1 MQFKIKSSSFLAAC
15 DMEESAPLIR
25 KAAPAWRKWAK
36 AGCAAL
42 ACGLAYATWAESQR
56 PSPGLERLSK
66 LPDDTHEIY
75 SLDCS
80 NYDDDSRYPF
90 APFPTTR
97 NQISNDCTD
106 QDASENR
113 CSECFASD
121 NCLAMCGDAT
131 ALCDQYGFDGS
142 GEMQY
147 RSAAP
152 LRGGPQ
158 AQEGRRETKDVI
170 TAEEPMDSPV

>member
-1 MQFKIKSSSFLAAC
+1 
-15 DMEESAPLIR
+15 MEESAPLIR

-42 ACGLAYATWAESQR
+42 VCGLGYATWAEGQR

-66 LPDDTHEIY
+66 LPDDPREIY

-90 APFPTTR
+90 APWPAFTSDNGRT
-97 NQISNDCTD
+97 ISNDCTD
-106 QDASENR
+106 QDAGEAR

-131 ALCDQYGFDGS
+131 ALCDQYGLDGR
-142 GEMQY
+142 GEMEY
-147 RSAAP
+147 M
-152 LRGGPQ
+152 
-158 AQEGRRETKDVI
+158 EVT
-170 TAEEPMDSPV
+170 